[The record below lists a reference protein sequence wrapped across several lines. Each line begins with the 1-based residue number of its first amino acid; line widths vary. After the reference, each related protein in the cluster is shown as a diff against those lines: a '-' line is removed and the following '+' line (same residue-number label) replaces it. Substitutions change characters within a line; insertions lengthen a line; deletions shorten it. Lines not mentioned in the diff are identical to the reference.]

1 MTTLSDE
8 FMAADTDTI
17 NHRGRIVKALVRVPV
32 RDGSTV
38 TVLRRNVCPDRT
50 QGLKIS
56 VNKGVLAVNGTQAP
70 AVALWSN
77 TSPDEVEF
85 QVKGQG
91 ATTLEIWNCWSMGGV
106 DCSWVGNAG
115 MVTKTTASG
124 LILRCSDGVGEPEF
138 SDLEAEIV
146 VER

>member
-8 FMAADTDTI
+8 FVTADTDTI
-17 NHRGRIVKALVRVPV
+17 NHRGRIVKALVRIPV

-38 TVLRRNVCPDRT
+38 RVIRRNACRDRV

-56 VNKGVLAVNGTQAP
+56 LNKGMLDVNGTRAP
-70 AVALWSN
+70 AVSLWSN
-77 TSPDEVEF
+77 TSPDEVEL
-85 QVKGQG
+85 QVRGQG
-91 ATTLEIWNCWSMGGV
+91 ATTLEVLNCWSMGGV

-115 MVTKTTASG
+115 MVTPTTTSG
-124 LILRCSDGVGEPEF
+124 LSLRCSDGVGEPEF